1 MTDFIT
7 RYGFYA
13 IGGLMALIVA
23 VEIAHRWWFPEPIS
37 DPIEDEYPE
46 PRPFPNQRKDKR
58 S

>member
-1 MTDFIT
+1 MTDFII

-23 VEIAHRWWFPEPIS
+23 VEIASRWWFPEPIS

-46 PRPFPNQRKDKR
+46 PRTFNQRKDKR
-58 S
+58 T